1 MKRIASLFSIAVI
14 VLASCQ
20 KEDME
25 LGIAEGIDAHA
36 GSKYISLTK
45 AQADLTASA
54 NIFAFK
60 LFNQVRVDRNG
71 ETILLSPFSASM
83 ALGMTATGAEGETE
97 RQMRAV
103 LGFGEVTKEEMT
115 EYYSKMLD
123 GLAKADPYVDLK
135 IANSIWIH
143 KDFPVKEAFVRNA
156 EKAFDSII
164 ENRDFGSPATLKEI
178 NDWVSDKTEGTIKDL
193 LDELSPDARMA
204 LVNALYFEGKWRYAF
219 AGSKKAPFSNASG
232 GRTRTDMMYAVGT
245 LSYADRDGWEL
256 LRLPYGT
263 GAFSMSIILPPEG
276 VKFQGTTLDYDRWL
290 SLNGTLRPCEVN
302 MNIPA
307 FMTRDEFNLIDPLKA
322 LGMTDAFGM
331 NADFSAMSDKALY
344 IGKVKQK
351 TFIEV
356 SETGTKAS
364 AATVVEMRLRGANPG
379 GYDVPEYQPE
389 KVNFDADRPF
399 YFVISEVSTKSVLFI
414 GQVTEL

>member
-1 MKRIASLFSIAVI
+1 
-14 VLASCQ
+14 
-20 KEDME
+20 ME
-25 LGIAEGIDAHA
+25 LGMAEGIDAHVS
-36 GSKYISLTK
+36 SKYISLTK
-45 AQADLTASA
+45 AQTDLTAST
-54 NIFAFK
+54 NVFAFK
-60 LFNQVRVDRNG
+60 LFNQVREDRDD

-135 IANSIWIH
+135 ISNSIWIH
-143 KDFPVKEAFVRNA
+143 KDFPVKEAFVRKA
-156 EKAFDSII
+156 EESFGSVV
-164 ENRDFGSPATLKEI
+164 ENRDFGAPETLKEI

-219 AGSKKAPFSNASG
+219 AGSKKLPFRNVSG

-245 LSYADRDGWEL
+245 LPYANRDEWEL

-276 VKFQGTTLDYDRWL
+276 EKFQDTTLDYDRWL
-290 SLNGTLRPCEVN
+290 SLDGTSRPCEVN

-322 LGMTDAFGM
+322 LGMIDAFGR
-331 NADFSAMSDKALY
+331 NADFSAMSDQALM
-344 IGKVKQK
+344 IGKANQK

-364 AATVVEMRLRGANPG
+364 AATVVVMRDGANPG
-379 GYDVPEYQPE
+379 GNDVPEYQPE

-399 YFVISEVSTKSVLFI
+399 YFVISEVSTKAVLFI